1 LNCKH
6 WPNVCKFLLGFKAKF
21 WTTAF
26 AVGAERC
33 GRKTFSILSNTGVCV
48 TFHSFPLSPFHHLSS
63 VYMLSCLSSAKR
75 FFIHSSFQSF
85 IETLVYLSKLCTLLP
100 SSLLFI
106 CLQMIAVDSSS
117 NYLFVLIVSHI
128 LFIIYIAWWWY
139 FMPVVYVTI

>member
-6 WPNVCKFLLGFKAKF
+6 WPNVCQFLLGLKAKF

-26 AVGAERC
+26 AVGTERC
-33 GRKTFSILSNTGVCV
+33 GMKTFSILSNTGVCV
-48 TFHSFPLSPFHHLSS
+48 TFHSFPSSPFHHSSS
-63 VYMLSCLSSAKR
+63 VYMLLCLSSAKR

-85 IETLVYLSKLCTLLP
+85 IETLVYLCELCTLLQ

-117 NYLFVLIVSHI
+117 NYLFVLIVSRI
-128 LFIIYIAWWWY
+128 LFMILLLGGGILCLSC
-139 FMPVVYVTI
+139 M